1 MSTHINA
8 KDKQMVAC
16 LKAHHEE
23 IQKQKTIYQPSL
35 TEIKEKQES
44 SSKKIAWK
52 ELAQTDL

>member
-1 MSTHINA
+1 MSTNING
-8 KDKQMVAC
+8 KEKQMVAC

-23 IQKQKTIYQPSL
+23 IQKQKSIYQPSL

-52 ELAQTDL
+52 ELA